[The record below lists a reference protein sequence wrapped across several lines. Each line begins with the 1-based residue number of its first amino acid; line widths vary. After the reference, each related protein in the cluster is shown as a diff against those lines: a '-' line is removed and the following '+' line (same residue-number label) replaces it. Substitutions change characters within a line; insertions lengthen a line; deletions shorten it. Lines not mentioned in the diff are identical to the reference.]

1 MTRFWREGHWRWRDG
16 QRHWVD
22 GHFVERD
29 DWDRFSYGSG
39 VDRQWR
45 AFKSGRSWPRRFL
58 DVGEPNATCPVCGED
73 VWFFRNV
80 NGGSAYFDALGKPWP
95 KHPCMDSR
103 MINDRT
109 ADWQAQVEYAEAYDE
124 EEDPS
129 VLDTKAAYTGWA
141 LALLDV
147 HMLEADIR
155 RAEGL
160 VKRAIAATQRPTD
173 STDTKRRRRERLRRA
188 REQLRELK
196 LELRSARTRQ
206 REAQV
211 LYEFELERSSLSRD

>member
-1 MTRFWREGHWRWRDG
+1 M
-16 QRHWVD
+16 
-22 GHFVERD
+22 
-29 DWDRFSYGSG
+29 
-39 VDRQWR
+39 
-45 AFKSGRSWPRRFL
+45 
-58 DVGEPNATCPVCGED
+58 CGED

-80 NGGSAYFDALGKPWP
+80 NGGCAYFDAVGKPWP

-103 MINDRT
+103 LLNDRT
-109 ADWQAQVEYAEAYDE
+109 AEWQAQVEYAAAYDE

-160 VKRAIAATQRPTD
+160 VKRATAVNQRPTE
-173 STDTKRRRRERLRRA
+173 SINTRRQRRERLRRA

-196 LELRSARTRQ
+196 SALRGARARQ
-206 REAQV
+206 KAAQV
-211 LYEFELERSSLSRD
+211 RYECELERRSLSRD